1 MGITIIDMRTSCSL
15 GSLLS
20 ISDILACAKYLS
32 KTRVDTV
39 WIPET
44 WGMECFS
51 MLAAISNITTQN
63 LGSSIVNIYSRSP
76 SVIAMAA
83 ATVDKL
89 SDGRFVL
96 GLGTSSPPI
105 VQDFHGIKF
114 EQPLL
119 RMQEY
124 VEIIRLILAGGK
136 INYTGNIFKLQ
147 NFKLLIKPHRHK
159 IPIYLAAVN
168 HNMINL
174 TWKIAD
180 GTILYLRPK
189 DEMRSMIK
197 TQQSK
202 RNIDVTCQ
210 IITSVSNDPEI
221 ADIRAKKTLAFYIAV
236 GAIYRRFLADNG
248 YNNVCTDIYS
258 QYKESGTRSIHELIS
273 DSMLNDLC
281 ISGTPTECKEKLSS
295 FRDTG
300 IDMPI
305 LQFNPAGDIRESF
318 EMFCSTFLEQ

>member
-1 MGITIIDMRTSCSL
+1 MRIGCSL

-20 ISDILACAKYLS
+20 IPDILACARRLS

-44 WGMECFS
+44 WGMECLS
-51 MLAAISNITTQN
+51 ILAAVSSIIPQK
-63 LGSSIVNIYSRSP
+63 LGSSIVNVYSRSP
-76 SVIAMAA
+76 SVIAMAS
-83 ATVDKL
+83 ATIDKL
-89 SDGRFVL
+89 SNGRLVL

-114 EQPLL
+114 KKPLL

-124 VEIIRLILAGGK
+124 VEIIRLILKGGK
-136 INYTGNIFKLQ
+136 INYAGEIFTLQ
-147 NFKLLIKPHRHK
+147 NFELLIKPQRHN

-168 HNMINL
+168 RNMINL

-189 DEMRSMIK
+189 DEMRYMIK

-210 IITSVSNDPEI
+210 IITSVSSDSEL
-221 ADIRAKKTLAFYIAV
+221 AQTRAKKTLAFYIAV
-236 GAIYRRFLADNG
+236 GSIYRRFLTDNG
-248 YNNVCTDIYS
+248 YNNVCKSIYS
-258 QYKESGTRSIHELIS
+258 QYKEDGPRSIHELIP

-281 ISGTPTECKEKLSS
+281 ISGTPTECKEDLAR
-295 FRDTG
+295 FEDTG

-305 LQFNPAGDIRESF
+305 LQFNPAGDTRESF
-318 EMFCSTFLEQ
+318 EIFCSTFLEHET